1 MAFSRLPE
9 GQFLYLYMP
18 SVLFGLQLLC
28 SKTSSQYM
36 VFIRSSFYLSAT
48 TTTTKHL
55 ILNMKFLILS
65 VVIFLNLFSNIRS
78 ILQCFVKEN
87 SSNEQKNCIFP
98 FTLDTDPDFA
108 YNECTKIYDN
118 SGKYWCST
126 KVSDRQDFGKC
137 VLKFKLLHFI
147 FKMNSLNNQITCS

>member
-55 ILNMKFLILS
+55 ILSMKFLILS

-98 FTLDTDPDFA
+98 FALVTDPDVV
-108 YNECTKIYDN
+108 YNECTKIHD
-118 SGKYWCST
+118 SLGKYWCST
-126 KVSDRQDFGKC
+126 KVSDRQDFGIYHT
-137 VLKFKLLHFI
+137 VILPD
-147 FKMNSLNNQITCS
+147 

>member
-1 MAFSRLPE
+1 MWLTFSRLPE
-9 GQFLYLYMP
+9 GQFLYLSIHAQCFAQKP
-18 SVLFGLQLLC
+18 VHS
-28 SKTSSQYM
+28 TYM
-36 VFIRSSFYLSAT
+36 VFISTSFYLSAT
-48 TTTTKHL
+48 TTTKHL
-55 ILNMKFLILS
+55 IQNMKFLILS
-65 VVIFLNLFSNIRS
+65 LVIFLNLFSNIRS

-137 VLKFKLLHFI
+137 VLKFKLLNLI
-147 FKMNSLNNQITCS
+147 SKMSSLNNQRL